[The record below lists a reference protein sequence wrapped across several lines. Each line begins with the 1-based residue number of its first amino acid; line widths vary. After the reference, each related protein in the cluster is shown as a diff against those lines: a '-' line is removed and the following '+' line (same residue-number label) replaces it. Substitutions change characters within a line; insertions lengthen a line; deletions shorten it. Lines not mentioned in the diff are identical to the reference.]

1 MDNYTSTALQ
11 HLKECFQKEV
21 QKGNKSFSWIRTIHR
36 AVRCH
41 ERRFYFWFR
50 LWSYFV
56 QTNKFNLRKT
66 AKKKV
71 FYLNQK
77 YTTDINPAA
86 KIGPGLRLAH
96 VRGIV
101 IREGAVIGSNVTICQ
116 GVTIGIKNN
125 DDPGCIRIG
134 DNVMVGANSCL
145 IGNLRIGSNVT
156 IGAMSLINKDVPDDA
171 VVFSSNNIVVKK
183 GNQTAPQ
190 DGRHSS
196 FMAFQAT
203 QLQPNLLLRSAR

>member
-1 MDNYTSTALQ
+1 MKMKNDEFFRVESYFAYR
-11 HLKECFQKEV
+11 HLRQCLKAEV
-21 QKGNKSFSWIRTIHR
+21 QKGTRPFSWFRTFHR
-36 AVRCH
+36 AIKCP

-56 QTNKFNLRKT
+56 QSNKFHLRNY

-71 FYLNQK
+71 HYLNQK

-96 VRGIV
+96 IRAIV
-101 IREGAVIGSNVTICQ
+101 VREGAVIGSNVTLCQ

-125 DDPGCIRIG
+125 FDPGVIRIG

-145 IGNLRIGSNVT
+145 IGNLQIGNNVT
-156 IGAMSLINKDVPDDA
+156 IGAMSLINKDIPDNA
-171 VVFSSNNIVVKK
+171 VVYSSNEIIVR
-183 GNQTAPQ
+183 T
-190 DGRHSS
+190 H
-196 FMAFQAT
+196 
-203 QLQPNLLLRSAR
+203 